1 MNESANPERHVLMV
15 DLMFL
20 SAAQDD
26 IGHTDGPCYYVHAF
40 QGIQH
45 VPNSGSSFREM
56 INCYYMEDFLDYLP
70 GSDEH
75 IRALVTSS
83 INQPRG
89 PRRQRPSYGNF
100 DIILG
105 PVLAHCSAPPTPH
118 APCAVLYLVP
128 MLIGC

>member
-83 INQPRG
+83 TNHVDRVASG
-89 PRRQRPSYGNF
+89 RRTATSTSFWGQFSRIAQLHP
-100 DIILG
+100 
-105 PVLAHCSAPPTPH
+105 PHMRRVLCST
-118 APCAVLYLVP
+118 
-128 MLIGC
+128 